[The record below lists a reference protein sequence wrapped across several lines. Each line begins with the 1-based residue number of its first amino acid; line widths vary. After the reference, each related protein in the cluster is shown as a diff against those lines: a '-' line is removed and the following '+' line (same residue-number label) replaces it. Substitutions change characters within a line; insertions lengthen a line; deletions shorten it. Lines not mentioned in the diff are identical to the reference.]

1 MKPHTLQRRGI
12 SRCAVHV
19 MLLGCLLELLVVQSV
34 QACSVP
40 VFRYALER
48 WPVSPYECIVISN
61 GSIPDARHDLL
72 KRFSG
77 GNSNFVAN
85 ISLQVVN
92 SVKDVTNDFNQSAS
106 GFSDNDIP
114 NVILRYP
121 KEAGISNP
129 VWSGQLTESN
139 IAQILDSPVRR
150 KIAQR
155 LLLGDSAVWI
165 LLESGNSEPD
175 NAAARMLETS
185 INNYQQS
192 STTPVSETT
201 KQNTV
206 ADSLIPSSTNTFT
219 ILRLAR
225 NDPAEEVFIRMLLE
239 SEDDLKD
246 TAEPMAF
253 PIYGRGRILYA
264 LVGNG
269 INRETIDEACSFL
282 TGPCSCSIKDQNPGI
297 DLLMAVDW
305 DHLVTPIMT
314 AEMEMSELLGHSSR
328 ASLRLSDAE
337 SKGNSDDSEGAAR
350 IVKNKNVETRKSEP
364 VVLKATLITLVGL
377 GISVLGVGSLLLWRK
392 RVP

>member
-1 MKPHTLQRRGI
+1 M
-12 SRCAVHV
+12 
-19 MLLGCLLELLVVQSV
+19 
-34 QACSVP
+34 
-40 VFRYALER
+40 
-48 WPVSPYECIVISN
+48 
-61 GSIPDARHDLL
+61 
-72 KRFSG
+72 
-77 GNSNFVAN
+77 
-85 ISLQVVN
+85 
-92 SVKDVTNDFNQSAS
+92 
-106 GFSDNDIP
+106 
-114 NVILRYP
+114 
-121 KEAGISNP
+121 
-129 VWSGQLTESN
+129 TESN